1 MPPPLSSR
9 FRMSKTHTPCSHS
22 HFCTCP
28 LDMLR
33 IACRRDSA
41 CTPRYTCSQRPGG
54 FQAPRS
60 TSSQGT
66 SRTPTLQSPELVL
79 STCPLG
85 RDCTLLPQ
93 PMPCKIPEHNPGR
106 THYLIASFLH
116 HTRALS
122 NSSLPSSSH
131 THMRRKQSRSHS
143 HCTSCIQI
151 HTKPLPDLVGT
162 IGPYN
167 LIPSTASRIRK
178 CPMTYRYH
186 GRGNHMLQSSWLLQ
200 TPDGKPNTSLPRTA
214 PHIHTSRRHT
224 FPDPR
229 PRSLGL
235 FYIHPARRC
244 AIPGTC

>member
-1 MPPPLSSR
+1 
-9 FRMSKTHTPCSHS
+9 MSTTHTPCSHS
-22 HFCTCP
+22 HFGTCP
-28 LDMLR
+28 LGMLR

-41 CTPRYTCSQRPGG
+41 CTPRYTCSQRRGG
-54 FQAPRS
+54 FRAPRS

-93 PMPCKIPEHNPGR
+93 PMPCKIPEHNPGK
-106 THYLIASFLH
+106 THCLIASFLH

-122 NSSLPSSSH
+122 NSSLPSPSH
-131 THMRRKQSRSHS
+131 
-143 HCTSCIQI
+143 I
-151 HTKPLPDLVGT
+151 HTLRP
-162 IGPYN
+162 
-167 LIPSTASRIRK
+167 A
-178 CPMTYRYH
+178 TYRYH

-214 PHIHTSRRHT
+214 PHIHTSRCHT